1 MASTAAPKVL
11 SLVISCRFGYCAD
24 FVTPTGNTDGGEKNC
39 RFPDLPQLGIGD
51 DGAILAD
58 TPNALRT
65 DFEESINFH
74 SA

>member
-1 MASTAAPKVL
+1 MPSAAAPKVL
-11 SLVISCRFGYCAD
+11 SLVISCRFGYRSD
-24 FVTPTGNTDGGEKNC
+24 FVPPTGNTDGGEKNC
-39 RFPDLPQLGIGD
+39 RFPDFPQLGIGD

-58 TPNALRT
+58 APNTLRA